1 MKKFVTG
8 ILFILISTLSFG
20 QTISG
25 SFAELA
31 SCGKATFVIN
41 FDDASIHGMS
51 VADFECIET
60 DWSKDLPEIKGYFI
74 EHIMERLYGKLVVGY
89 HVQSDCSINVQVL
102 SISTKG
108 DFICDVTIKDGDR
121 EVALIHGLYG
131 NGGGFGTKLHLI
143 KKGAKHTGN
152 QLGTILF
159 KELEKVNKQK

>member
-1 MKKFVTG
+1 MKKFVVG
-8 ILFILISTLSFG
+8 VLFVMISTLSFG
-20 QTISG
+20 QSISG

-74 EHIMERLYGKLVVGY
+74 GHLMERLYGKLVVGY
-89 HVQSDCSINVQVL
+89 NVQSDCSINVQVL

-108 DFICDVTIKDGDR
+108 DFICDVIIENNGQ
-121 EVALIHGLYG
+121 EVAKIQGLNA

-143 KKGAKHTGN
+143 KAGAKHAGN
-152 QLGTILF
+152 ALGQLLY
-159 KELEKVNKQK
+159 KEIDKANKQK